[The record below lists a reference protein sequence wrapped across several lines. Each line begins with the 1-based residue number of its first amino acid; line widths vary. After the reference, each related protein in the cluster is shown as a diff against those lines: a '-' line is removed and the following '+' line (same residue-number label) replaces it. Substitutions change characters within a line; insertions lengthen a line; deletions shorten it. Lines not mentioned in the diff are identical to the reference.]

1 MRIAFA
7 DEELAASGRCR
18 EASRETRRLLADHP
32 CFHGRAERFELF
44 ENEWVL
50 SVRGQVP
57 SVYLKQVLQGVL
69 RNAAGNRRI
78 DDRVDVVCSDGLSSV
93 CGDDR

>member
-1 MRIAFA
+1 MV
-7 DEELAASGRCR
+7 LANAEWSAGGWRGT
-18 EASRETRRLLADHP
+18 AIPETQKLLSEHP
-32 CFHGRAERFELF
+32 CFHGRVERFEIS
-44 ENEWVL
+44 EDDWVL

-57 SVYLKQVLQGVL
+57 SFYLKQVLQDAL

-78 DDRVDVVCSDGLSSV
+78 VNRVDVVCSDGLSSV